1 MRITA
6 DVTNN
11 AVLVYANAES
21 QRVVE
26 QTIRQIDRPQR
37 QIAIEATI
45 AEVTL
50 NDTLNYGVQFF
61 LASRK
66 GSISNTISGVS
77 PSSSG
82 IDLPATAVDA
92 AAGALLGRVL
102 PGFNFLIG
110 SENSPRVILDAL
122 HGVTNVKVL
131 SNPSLVVLDNQAATL
146 QVGDQVPFSTGT
158 ATVLTA
164 NNTVVNTIDYKN
176 TGIILRVLPRA
187 NANGNIVLDIEQEI
201 SNVAA
206 GSAAS
211 LTPTISQR
219 RVKSSIAVT
228 SGQTVLLAGL
238 ISETES
244 KQRQGI
250 PLLDSIPGVGDAFAH
265 QNGLRTRTELILFIR
280 PTVIKDAVDAHVI
293 AEEMRSKMN
302 NRLVGTSNPV
312 VVLPAPQVPR

>member
-1 MRITA
+1 
-6 DVTNN
+6 
-11 AVLVYANAES
+11 VLVYADQES
-21 QRVVE
+21 QRIVE

-61 LASRK
+61 VASQQYSAVNTVATSPNT
-66 GSISNTISGVS
+66 GTGAVAASSNSVN
-77 PSSSG
+77 
-82 IDLPATAVDA
+82 A
-92 AAGALLGRVL
+92 AASALLSRAL

-110 SENSPRVILDAL
+110 GANSPRVILDAL
-122 HGVTNVKVL
+122 HNVTDVKVL

-146 QVGDQVPFSTGT
+146 QVGDQVPFSTGS

-187 NANGNIVLDIEQEI
+187 NATGNIVLDIEQEI
-201 SNVAA
+201 SSVAA
-206 GSAAS
+206 GTAPGS

-219 RVKSSIAVT
+219 RVKSSISVM

-238 ISETES
+238 ISESEN

-250 PLLDSIPGVGDAFAH
+250 PLLDSIPGVGDTFAH
-265 QNGLRTRTELILFIR
+265 QNKTRARTELILFIR

-293 AEEMRSKMN
+293 AEEMRTKMN
-302 NRLVGTSNPV
+302 SRLVGTSLPV
-312 VVLPAPQVPR
+312 VVVDPQKPAR